1 VSYTTPTLRVALL
14 LATAWLC
21 GSALAAD
28 DTAPEDAM
36 ISPNN
41 PFAHPSTLP
50 FEYPAFDRIHDADFR
65 PAFMAGM
72 AAQLQEI
79 AAIAHN
85 AEPPSFDNTI
95 VALERCGSLLRRV
108 ASVFF
113 NLTSSNSDPDILQ
126 LETELAPK
134 LAAHQDAIHL
144 DPALFARIDTLY
156 AERSTL
162 PLDGESRQLL
172 ERYDSDFVRAGARLR
187 DAEKATLRRLN
198 KQLSELST
206 QFRQNVLRATR
217 DGAVVVNQ
225 VSQLEGLSS
234 QQIDAAA
241 AAAKARHLNGRW
253 LIPLENTTTQ
263 PVLAQIKDRAL
274 RERIFRASS
283 DRARAGA
290 TDNRPVIARIVKLRA
305 ERAKLLGFPNHAAYV
320 LAGNTARD
328 PATAEKLLRQ
338 TASPA
343 LSAAR
348 ADAADIQHLMDEQA
362 GASHTPRLRL
372 EPWDWQFYSDQLR
385 RQRYDFDSE
394 QVKPY
399 FELNRVL
406 QDGVFYAAHALY
418 GLSFKE
424 RHDLPVYQSDVRVF
438 DVFDADGSPLAIFL
452 ADYYARDNKEGGAW
466 MDNYVG
472 QSKLLGRK
480 AVVVNNLNIP
490 KPPPGAPT
498 LLSFEEVTGMFHE
511 FGHALH
517 GMLSNVEY
525 PLLSGTNVPRDFV
538 EYPSQFNEMWARDPS
553 VVAHF
558 AHHYLTGAAM
568 PQELLNKVVSAQKFN
583 QGYTTSEYVEAA
595 LLDLAWHEITPAQA
609 PSPAQVMA
617 FETAALKS
625 RQVAYALVPPRYHSP
640 YFLHIFSD
648 DYSAGYYAYL
658 WSEVLAR
665 DTGQWLYAH
674 GGLTRANGDI
684 LRAKILSRGRAEE
697 PEQLFQE
704 FYGKPPDVGPL
715 LEYHGLK

>member
-1 VSYTTPTLRVALL
+1 
-14 LATAWLC
+14 
-21 GSALAAD
+21 
-28 DTAPEDAM
+28 
-36 ISPNN
+36 
-41 PFAHPSTLP
+41 
-50 FEYPAFDRIHDADFR
+50 
-65 PAFMAGM
+65 
-72 AAQLQEI
+72 
-79 AAIAHN
+79 
-85 AEPPSFDNTI
+85 
-95 VALERCGSLLRRV
+95 
-108 ASVFF
+108 
-113 NLTSSNSDPDILQ
+113 
-126 LETELAPK
+126 
-134 LAAHQDAIHL
+134 
-144 DPALFARIDTLY
+144 
-156 AERSTL
+156 
-162 PLDGESRQLL
+162 
-172 ERYDSDFVRAGARLR
+172 
-187 DAEKATLRRLN
+187 
-198 KQLSELST
+198 
-206 QFRQNVLRATR
+206 
-217 DGAVVVNQ
+217 VVDQ

-253 LIPLENTTTQ
+253 LIALENTTTQ

-305 ERAKLLGFPNHAAYV
+305 ERAKLLGFSNHAAYV

-338 TASPA
+338 TAAPA

-348 ADAADIQHLMDEQA
+348 ADAADIQQLMDAQA
-362 GASHTPRLRL
+362 GANHTPRLRL

-418 GLSFKE
+418 GLSFRE

-466 MDNYVG
+466 MNNYVG

-498 LLSFEEVTGMFHE
+498 LLSFEDVTGMFHE

-568 PQELLNKVVSAQKFN
+568 PQELLNEVVSAQKFN

-609 PSPAQVMA
+609 PAPAQVMA

-684 LRAKILSRGRAEE
+684 LRAKILSRGRTEE
-697 PEQLFQE
+697 PEQLFEE